1 LTVPNVF
8 VILNHLVRSE
18 EVVQRSAAT
27 AQLPGR
33 SRDTPEDA
41 GGPGRVGDLG
51 SIEQPGGGAVTEE
64 QVLIKK
70 YSNRKLYDLNRSRY
84 VTLEEIAEMIRQGR
98 QVKIVDADS
107 QEDLT
112 NVTLVQILLEEEKR
126 RNLLPVAFL
135 HRLIKYGEMYQ
146 DVFRQYLSS
155 SLDAMLSMQR
165 EAKKGMEQWTK
176 LGGLDE
182 MAPSGEPAIRENPA
196 NVKAE
201 LDSLKEKLT
210 ELEKKLG
217 L

>member
-1 LTVPNVF
+1 
-8 VILNHLVRSE
+8 
-18 EVVQRSAAT
+18 
-27 AQLPGR
+27 
-33 SRDTPEDA
+33 
-41 GGPGRVGDLG
+41 
-51 SIEQPGGGAVTEE
+51 VTEE
-64 QVLIKK
+64 QVVIKK

-155 SLDAMLSMQR
+155 SLDAMLSVQR
-165 EAKKGMEQWTK
+165 EAKKGMEQWAK
-176 LGGLDE
+176 LGGVDDE
-182 MAPSGEPAIRENPA
+182 MARSREPAMGDDSA
-196 NVKAE
+196 SVKVE
-201 LDSLKEKLT
+201 LDSLKEKLR

>member
-1 LTVPNVF
+1 M
-8 VILNHLVRSE
+8 
-18 EVVQRSAAT
+18 
-27 AQLPGR
+27 
-33 SRDTPEDA
+33 
-41 GGPGRVGDLG
+41 
-51 SIEQPGGGAVTEE
+51 TEE

-84 VTLEEIAEMIRQGR
+84 ITLEEIAELIRQGR
-98 QVKIVDADS
+98 QVKIVDAETQD
-107 QEDLT
+107 DLT
-112 NVTLVQILLEEEKR
+112 NITLVQILLEEEKR
-126 RNLLPVAFL
+126 RNLLPVPFL

-165 EAKKGMEQWTK
+165 ETKKGMEQWSK
-176 LGGLDE
+176 LGDLDE
-182 MAPSGEPAIRENPA
+182 AAPSREPATQQTPA

-201 LDSLKEKLT
+201 LDSLKEQLR

>member
-1 LTVPNVF
+1 M
-8 VILNHLVRSE
+8 
-18 EVVQRSAAT
+18 
-27 AQLPGR
+27 
-33 SRDTPEDA
+33 
-41 GGPGRVGDLG
+41 
-51 SIEQPGGGAVTEE
+51 TEE

-155 SLDAMLSMQR
+155 SLEGMLSMQR

-176 LGGLDE
+176 LGGLDDE
-182 MAPSGEPAIRENPA
+182 MAPSREPAIRENSA

-210 ELEKKLG
+210 ELERKLG

>member
-1 LTVPNVF
+1 A
-8 VILNHLVRSE
+8 E
-18 EVVQRSAAT
+18 
-27 AQLPGR
+27 
-33 SRDTPEDA
+33 
-41 GGPGRVGDLG
+41 
-51 SIEQPGGGAVTEE
+51 VTEE
-64 QVLIKK
+64 QVVIKK

-155 SLDAMLSMQR
+155 SMDAMFSVQR

-182 MAPSGEPAIRENPA
+182 MAPSGEPTIRENPA

-201 LDSLKEKLT
+201 LDALKEKLT

>member
-1 LTVPNVF
+1 M
-8 VILNHLVRSE
+8 
-18 EVVQRSAAT
+18 
-27 AQLPGR
+27 
-33 SRDTPEDA
+33 
-41 GGPGRVGDLG
+41 
-51 SIEQPGGGAVTEE
+51 TEE

-84 VTLEEIAEMIRQGR
+84 VTLEEIAELIRQGR

-165 EAKKGMEQWTK
+165 EAKKGMGQWTQ

>member
-1 LTVPNVF
+1 
-8 VILNHLVRSE
+8 
-18 EVVQRSAAT
+18 
-27 AQLPGR
+27 
-33 SRDTPEDA
+33 
-41 GGPGRVGDLG
+41 
-51 SIEQPGGGAVTEE
+51 VTEE
-64 QVLIKK
+64 QVVIKK

-165 EAKKGMEQWTK
+165 EAKKGIEQWAK
-176 LGGLDE
+176 LGGLDDE
-182 MAPSGEPAIRENPA
+182 MVPSREPAVPENSA
-196 NVKAE
+196 SVKAE
-201 LDSLKEKLT
+201 LDSLKEKLK